1 MLNITNFRYID
12 YYVNFLYNKFFII
25 IVKYFLIYTKLI
37 FMNINSK
44 PIGIFDSGFGGITIL
59 KELLKL
65 MPNENYIYFGDNKN
79 IPYGD
84 KSKKEIVELSS
95 KMAEF
100 LIKKNCKILVIG
112 CNTISASAY
121 KILKEKID
129 IPIIEVISNAV
140 SEANKIAKDNI
151 SIMATDF
158 TVKSK
163 IYLRKIKE
171 KNKDIKITQI
181 VCKKLCPMIENGW
194 ESYENR
200 FEILN
205 DYIKKIDLNSDSLL
219 LACTHYPLIIKDI
232 KKVLKENKNNV
243 KKIIEPSRITALSV
257 KKYLKENN
265 ILNNN
270 FNENKRLII
279 YTTSN
284 DKNKSKNLLDVF
296 LNNEKYKLELVNL
309 D

>member
-1 MLNITNFRYID
+1 
-12 YYVNFLYNKFFII
+12 
-25 IVKYFLIYTKLI
+25 
-37 FMNINSK
+37 MNINSK

-59 KELLKL
+59 RELLKL
-65 MPNENYIYFGDNKN
+65 MPNENYIYLGDNKN

-84 KSKKEIVELSS
+84 KSKKEIIKLSS
-95 KMAEF
+95 KMADF
-100 LIKKNCKILVIG
+100 LINKNCKILVIG
-112 CNTISASAY
+112 CNTISASASE
-121 KILKEKID
+121 ILKEKYN
-129 IPIIEVISNAV
+129 IPIIEVISNACAEV
-140 SEANKIAKDNI
+140 NKISKNNI

-171 KNKDIKITQI
+171 NNKEIKITQI

-194 ESYENR
+194 ESFEDR

-205 DYIKKIDLNSDSLL
+205 NYIKKINPNSDSLL

-232 KKVLKENKNNV
+232 KKVLKENKNENRNSI
-243 KKIIEPSRITALSV
+243 KKIIEPSRPTALSV

-265 ILNNN
+265 LLNNN
-270 FNENKRLII
+270 LKNKNRLTI
-279 YTTSN
+279 YTTSS
-284 DKNKSKNLLDVF
+284 DKNKAKNLLNIF
-296 LNNEKYKLELVNL
+296 LNNEKYKLERVNL

>member
-1 MLNITNFRYID
+1 
-12 YYVNFLYNKFFII
+12 
-25 IVKYFLIYTKLI
+25 
-37 FMNINSK
+37 MNINSK

-59 KELLKL
+59 RELLKL
-65 MPNENYIYFGDNKN
+65 MPNENYIYLGDNKN

-84 KSKKEIVELSS
+84 KSKKEIIKLSS
-95 KMAEF
+95 KMADF

-112 CNTISASAY
+112 CNTISASASE
-121 KILKEKID
+121 ILKEKYN
-129 IPIIEVISNAV
+129 IPIIEVISNACAEV
-140 SEANKIAKDNI
+140 NKISKNNI

-163 IYLRKIKE
+163 IYLKKIKE
-171 KNKDIKITQI
+171 NNKEIKITQI

-194 ESYENR
+194 ESFEDR

-205 DYIKKIDLNSDSLL
+205 NYIKKINPNSDSLL

-232 KKVLKENKNNV
+232 KKVLKENKNENRNNI
-243 KKIIEPSRITALSV
+243 KKIIEPSRPTALSV

-265 ILNNN
+265 LLNNN
-270 FNENKRLII
+270 LKNKNRLTI

-284 DKNKSKNLLDVF
+284 DKNKAKNLLNIF
-296 LNNEKYKLELVNL
+296 LNNEKYKLERVNL

>member
-1 MLNITNFRYID
+1 
-12 YYVNFLYNKFFII
+12 
-25 IVKYFLIYTKLI
+25 
-37 FMNINSK
+37 MNINSK

-59 KELLKL
+59 RELLKL
-65 MPNENYIYFGDNKN
+65 MPNENYIYLGDNKN

-84 KSKKEIVELSS
+84 KSKKEIIKLSS
-95 KMAEF
+95 KMADF
-100 LIKKNCKILVIG
+100 LINKNCKILVIG
-112 CNTISASAY
+112 CNTISASASE
-121 KILKEKID
+121 ILKEKYN
-129 IPIIEVISNAV
+129 IPIIEVISNACAEV
-140 SEANKIAKDNI
+140 NKISKNNI

-171 KNKDIKITQI
+171 NNKEIKITQI

-194 ESYENR
+194 ESFEDR

-205 DYIKKIDLNSDSLL
+205 NYIKKINPNSDSLL

-232 KKVLKENKNNV
+232 KKVLKENKNENSI
-243 KKIIEPSRITALSV
+243 KKIIEPSRPTALSV

-265 ILNNN
+265 LLNNN
-270 FNENKRLII
+270 LKNKNRLII

-284 DKNKSKNLLDVF
+284 DKNKAKNLLNIF
-296 LNNEKYKLELVNL
+296 LNNEKYKLERVDL

>member
-1 MLNITNFRYID
+1 
-12 YYVNFLYNKFFII
+12 
-25 IVKYFLIYTKLI
+25 
-37 FMNINSK
+37 MNINSK

-59 KELLKL
+59 RELLKL
-65 MPNENYIYFGDNKN
+65 MPNENYIYLGDNKN

-84 KSKKEIVELSS
+84 KSKKEIIKLSS
-95 KMAEF
+95 KMADF
-100 LIKKNCKILVIG
+100 LINKNCKILVIG
-112 CNTISASAY
+112 CNTISASASE
-121 KILKEKID
+121 ILKEKYN
-129 IPIIEVISNAV
+129 IPIIEVISNACAEV
-140 SEANKIAKDNI
+140 NKISKNNI

-171 KNKDIKITQI
+171 NNKEIKITQI

-194 ESYENR
+194 ESFEDR

-205 DYIKKIDLNSDSLL
+205 NYIKKINPNSDSLL

-232 KKVLKENKNNV
+232 KKVLKENKNENRNNI
-243 KKIIEPSRITALSV
+243 KKIIEPSRPTALSV

-265 ILNNN
+265 LLNNN
-270 FNENKRLII
+270 LKNKNRLTI
-279 YTTSN
+279 YTTSS
-284 DKNKSKNLLDVF
+284 DKNKVKNLLNIF
-296 LNNEKYKLELVNL
+296 LNNEKYKLERVNL

>member
-1 MLNITNFRYID
+1 
-12 YYVNFLYNKFFII
+12 
-25 IVKYFLIYTKLI
+25 
-37 FMNINSK
+37 MNINSK

-59 KELLKL
+59 RELLKL
-65 MPNENYIYFGDNKN
+65 MPNENYIYLGDNKN

-84 KSKKEIVELSS
+84 KSKKEIIKLSS
-95 KMAEF
+95 KMADF

-112 CNTISASAY
+112 CNTISASASE
-121 KILKEKID
+121 ILKEKYN
-129 IPIIEVISNAV
+129 IPIIEVISNACAEV
-140 SEANKIAKDNI
+140 NKISKNNI

-163 IYLRKIKE
+163 IYLKKIKE
-171 KNKDIKITQI
+171 DNKEIKITQI

-194 ESYENR
+194 ESFEDR

-205 DYIKKIDLNSDSLL
+205 NYIKKINPNSDSLL
-219 LACTHYPLIIKDI
+219 LACTHYPLIVKDI
-232 KKVLKENKNNV
+232 KKVLKENKNENRNNI
-243 KKIIEPSRITALSV
+243 KKIIEPSRPTALSV

-265 ILNNN
+265 LLNNN
-270 FNENKRLII
+270 LKNKNQLTI

-284 DKNKSKNLLDVF
+284 DKNKAKNLLNIF
-296 LNNEKYKLELVNL
+296 LNNEKYKLERVNL

>member
-1 MLNITNFRYID
+1 
-12 YYVNFLYNKFFII
+12 
-25 IVKYFLIYTKLI
+25 
-37 FMNINSK
+37 MNINSK

-59 KELLKL
+59 RELLKL
-65 MPNENYIYFGDNKN
+65 MPNENYIYLGDNKN

-84 KSKKEIVELSS
+84 KSKKEIIKLSS
-95 KMAEF
+95 KMADF
-100 LIKKNCKILVIG
+100 LINKNCKILVIG
-112 CNTISASAY
+112 CNTISASASE
-121 KILKEKID
+121 ILKEKYN
-129 IPIIEVISNAV
+129 IPIIEVISNACAEV
-140 SEANKIAKDNI
+140 NKISKNNI

-163 IYLRKIKE
+163 IYLKKIKE
-171 KNKDIKITQI
+171 NNKEIKITQI

-194 ESYENR
+194 ESFEDR

-205 DYIKKIDLNSDSLL
+205 NYIKKINPNSDSLL

-232 KKVLKENKNNV
+232 KKVLKENKNNI
-243 KKIIEPSRITALSV
+243 KKIIEPSRPTALSV

-265 ILNNN
+265 LLNNN
-270 FNENKRLII
+270 LKNKNRLTI

-284 DKNKSKNLLDVF
+284 DKNKAKNLLNIF
-296 LNNEKYKLELVNL
+296 LNNEKYKLERVNL

>member
-1 MLNITNFRYID
+1 
-12 YYVNFLYNKFFII
+12 
-25 IVKYFLIYTKLI
+25 
-37 FMNINSK
+37 MNINSK

-59 KELLKL
+59 RELLKL
-65 MPNENYIYFGDNKN
+65 MPNENYIYLGDNKN

-84 KSKKEIVELSS
+84 KSKKEIIKLSS
-95 KMAEF
+95 KMADF

-112 CNTISASAY
+112 CNTISASASE
-121 KILKEKID
+121 ILKEKYN
-129 IPIIEVISNAV
+129 IPIIEVISNACTEV
-140 SEANKIAKDNI
+140 NKISKNNI

-171 KNKDIKITQI
+171 NNKEIKITQI

-194 ESYENR
+194 ESFEDR

-205 DYIKKIDLNSDSLL
+205 NYIKKINPNSDSLL

-232 KKVLKENKNNV
+232 KKVLKENKNKNNI
-243 KKIIEPSRITALSV
+243 KKIIEPSRPTALSV

-265 ILNNN
+265 LLNNN
-270 FNENKRLII
+270 LKNKNQLTI
-279 YTTSN
+279 YTTSS
-284 DKNKSKNLLDVF
+284 DKNKAKNLLNIF
-296 LNNEKYKLELVNL
+296 LNNEKYKLERVNL

>member
-1 MLNITNFRYID
+1 
-12 YYVNFLYNKFFII
+12 
-25 IVKYFLIYTKLI
+25 
-37 FMNINSK
+37 MNINSK

-59 KELLKL
+59 RELLKL
-65 MPNENYIYFGDNKN
+65 MPNENYIYLGDNKN

-84 KSKKEIVELSS
+84 KSKKEIIKLSS
-95 KMAEF
+95 KMADF
-100 LIKKNCKILVIG
+100 LINKNCKILVIG
-112 CNTISASAY
+112 CNTISASASE
-121 KILKEKID
+121 ILKEKYN
-129 IPIIEVISNAV
+129 IPIIEVISNACAEV
-140 SEANKIAKDNI
+140 NKISKNNI

-171 KNKDIKITQI
+171 NNKEIKITQI

-194 ESYENR
+194 ESFEDR

-205 DYIKKIDLNSDSLL
+205 NYIKKINPNSDSLL

-232 KKVLKENKNNV
+232 KKVLKENKNENRNSI
-243 KKIIEPSRITALSV
+243 KKIIEPSRPTALSV

-265 ILNNN
+265 LLNNN
-270 FNENKRLII
+270 LKNKNRLTI

-284 DKNKSKNLLDVF
+284 DKNKAKNLLNIF
-296 LNNEKYKLELVNL
+296 LNNEKYKLERVNL

>member
-1 MLNITNFRYID
+1 
-12 YYVNFLYNKFFII
+12 
-25 IVKYFLIYTKLI
+25 
-37 FMNINSK
+37 MNINSK

-59 KELLKL
+59 RELLKL
-65 MPNENYIYFGDNKN
+65 MPNENYIYLGDNKN

-84 KSKKEIVELSS
+84 KSKKEIIKLSS
-95 KMAEF
+95 KMADF

-112 CNTISASAY
+112 CNTISASASE
-121 KILKEKID
+121 ILKEKYN
-129 IPIIEVISNAV
+129 IPIIEVISNACAEV
-140 SEANKIAKDNI
+140 NKISKNNI

-163 IYLRKIKE
+163 IYLKKIKE
-171 KNKDIKITQI
+171 NNKEIKITQI

-194 ESYENR
+194 ESFEDR

-205 DYIKKIDLNSDSLL
+205 NYIKKINPNSDSLL

-232 KKVLKENKNNV
+232 KKVLKENKNENKNNI
-243 KKIIEPSRITALSV
+243 KKIIEPSRPTALSV

-265 ILNNN
+265 LLNNN
-270 FNENKRLII
+270 LKNKNRLTI

-284 DKNKSKNLLDVF
+284 DKNKAKNLLNIF
-296 LNNEKYKLELVNL
+296 LNNEKYKLERVNL

>member
-1 MLNITNFRYID
+1 
-12 YYVNFLYNKFFII
+12 
-25 IVKYFLIYTKLI
+25 
-37 FMNINSK
+37 MNINSK

-59 KELLKL
+59 RELLKL
-65 MPNENYIYFGDNKN
+65 MPNENYIYLGDNKN

-84 KSKKEIVELSS
+84 KSKKEIIKLSS
-95 KMAEF
+95 KMADF
-100 LIKKNCKILVIG
+100 LINKNCKILVIG
-112 CNTISASAY
+112 CNTISASASE
-121 KILKEKID
+121 ILKEKYN
-129 IPIIEVISNAV
+129 IPIIEVISNACAEV
-140 SEANKIAKDNI
+140 NKISKNNI

-163 IYLRKIKE
+163 IYLKKIKE
-171 KNKDIKITQI
+171 NNKEIKITQI

-194 ESYENR
+194 ESFEDR

-205 DYIKKIDLNSDSLL
+205 NYIKKINPNSDSLL

-232 KKVLKENKNNV
+232 KKVLKENKNENRNNI
-243 KKIIEPSRITALSV
+243 KKIIEPSRPTALSV

-265 ILNNN
+265 LLNNN
-270 FNENKRLII
+270 LKNKNRLTI

-284 DKNKSKNLLDVF
+284 DKNKAKNLLNIF
-296 LNNEKYKLELVNL
+296 LNNEKYKLERVNL

>member
-1 MLNITNFRYID
+1 
-12 YYVNFLYNKFFII
+12 
-25 IVKYFLIYTKLI
+25 
-37 FMNINSK
+37 MNINLK
-44 PIGIFDSGFGGITIL
+44 PIGIFDSGFGGITVL

-84 KSKKEIVELSS
+84 KSKKEIIELSS
-95 KMAEF
+95 KMAKF
-100 LIKKNCKILVIG
+100 LINKNCKILVIG
-112 CNTISASAY
+112 CNTISASASE
-121 KILKEKID
+121 ILKEKID
-129 IPIIEVISNAV
+129 IPIIEVISNACAEV
-140 SEANKIAKDNI
+140 NKIAKDNI

-163 IYLRKIKE
+163 IYLKKIKE
-171 KNKDIKITQI
+171 KNKDLKVNQI

-205 DYIKKIDLNSDSLL
+205 NY
-219 LACTHYPLIIKDI
+219 I
-232 KKVLKENKNNV
+232 KKVLKENKKNV
-243 KKIIEPSRITALSV
+243 KKIIESSRPTALSV

-265 ILNNN
+265 LLNNN
-270 FNENKRLII
+270 IIKKNQLII

-284 DKNKSKNLLDVF
+284 DKNKAKNLLNIF
-296 LNNEKYKLELVNL
+296 LNNEKYKLEFVNL

>member
-1 MLNITNFRYID
+1 
-12 YYVNFLYNKFFII
+12 
-25 IVKYFLIYTKLI
+25 
-37 FMNINSK
+37 MNINSK

-59 KELLKL
+59 RELLKL
-65 MPNENYIYFGDNKN
+65 MPNENYIYLGDNKN

-84 KSKKEIVELSS
+84 KSKKEIIKLSS
-95 KMAEF
+95 KMADF
-100 LIKKNCKILVIG
+100 LINKNCKILVIG
-112 CNTISASAY
+112 CNTISASASE
-121 KILKEKID
+121 ILKEKYN
-129 IPIIEVISNAV
+129 IPIIEVISNACAEV
-140 SEANKIAKDNI
+140 NKISKNNI

-171 KNKDIKITQI
+171 NNKEIKITQI

-194 ESYENR
+194 ESFEDR

-205 DYIKKIDLNSDSLL
+205 NYIKKINPNSDSLL

-232 KKVLKENKNNV
+232 KKVLKENKNENRNNI
-243 KKIIEPSRITALSV
+243 KKIIEPSYPTALSV

-265 ILNNN
+265 LLNNN
-270 FNENKRLII
+270 LKNKNRLTI
-279 YTTSN
+279 YTTSS
-284 DKNKSKNLLDVF
+284 DKNKAKNLLNIF
-296 LNNEKYKLELVNL
+296 LNNEKYKLEFINL